1 LKKYGGRWLNKQI
14 DTEETMSAANRLP
27 VFEKFIQDL
36 RTAWAEL
43 PDTKSRMKKG
53 EKLLEELVQDPIL
66 RAASKS
72 WPSTEGRKNLLFYED
87 PDYGFAINGVVRVPG
102 RKGSIHDH
110 AHSWTAYGLLDGT
123 ESLERYRRID
133 DGSKEGYAQLEL
145 ESVSEGKPGQ
155 VDLVPPFDAHA
166 EQGGPTR
173 SVAIILRSERVAGK
187 VLQGSYNMENNTVR
201 RLDGPTNIPYEITG

>member
-1 LKKYGGRWLNKQI
+1 
-14 DTEETMSAANRLP
+14 MSGYIP

-36 RTAWAEL
+36 RDTWAQL
-43 PDTKSRMKKG
+43 PNMEVRMKRG
-53 EKLLEELVQDPIL
+53 QTLLEKLVQDPTL
-66 RAASKS
+66 RETSKS

-123 ESLERYRRID
+123 ETLERYRRLD
-133 DGSKEGYAQLEL
+133 DGAKDGYARLEL
-145 ESVSEGKPGQ
+145 ESVTQGVPGK

-173 SVAIILRSERVAGK
+173 SVAVILRSERVSGK
-187 VLQGSYNMENNTVR
+187 VLQGSYDLANNTVR
-201 RLDGPTNIPYEITG
+201 SIDGPTNIPYEITS

>member
-1 LKKYGGRWLNKQI
+1 
-14 DTEETMSAANRLP
+14 MSIARKLP
-27 VFEKFIQDL
+27 VFENFIQDL
-36 RTAWAEL
+36 RAAWAEL
-43 PDTKSRMKKG
+43 PDMEARMTKG
-53 EKLLEELVQDPIL
+53 QKLLEELVKDPTL
-66 RAASKS
+66 REVAKS

-123 ESLERYRRID
+123 ESLERYRRLD
-133 DGSKEGYAQLEL
+133 DGSKEGYARLEL
-145 ESVSEGKPGQ
+145 ESVTQGKPGK

-173 SVAIILRSERVAGK
+173 SVAVILRSERVSGN
-187 VLQGSYNMENNTVR
+187 VLQGSYSMENNTVHR
-201 RLDGPTNIPYEITG
+201 IDGPTNIPYEITG

>member
-1 LKKYGGRWLNKQI
+1 MTAYI
-14 DTEETMSAANRLP
+14 P

-36 RTAWAEL
+36 RDTWAQL
-43 PDTKSRMKKG
+43 PNMEARMKRG
-53 EKLLEELVQDPIL
+53 QTLLEKLVQDPTL
-66 RAASKS
+66 RETSKS

-123 ESLERYRRID
+123 ETLERYRRLD
-133 DGSKEGYAQLEL
+133 DGAKDGYARLEL
-145 ESVSEGKPGQ
+145 ESVTQGVPGK

-173 SVAIILRSERVAGK
+173 SVAVILRSERVSGK
-187 VLQGSYNMENNTVR
+187 VLQGSYDLANNTVR
-201 RLDGPTNIPYEITG
+201 SIDGPTNIPYEITS

>member
-1 LKKYGGRWLNKQI
+1 MS
-14 DTEETMSAANRLP
+14 DTQRLP
-27 VFEKFIQDL
+27 VFEHFIRDL
-36 RTAWAEL
+36 RAAWADL
-43 PDTKSRMKKG
+43 PDMEARMKKG
-53 EKLLEELVQDPIL
+53 QQLLEELVKDSTL
-66 RAASKS
+66 REASKN

-123 ESLERYRRID
+123 ESLERYRRLD
-133 DGSKEGYAQLEL
+133 DGSKEGYAKLEL
-145 ESVSEGKPGQ
+145 ESVTQGNPGK

-173 SVAIILRSERVAGK
+173 SVAVILRSERVSGK
-187 VLQGSYNMENNTVR
+187 VLQGSYSMENNTVR
-201 RLDGPTNIPYEITG
+201 RIDGPTNIPFEITA

>member
-1 LKKYGGRWLNKQI
+1 MTAYI
-14 DTEETMSAANRLP
+14 P

-36 RTAWAEL
+36 RDTWAQL
-43 PDTKSRMKKG
+43 PNMEARMKRG
-53 EKLLEELVQDPIL
+53 QTLLEKLVQDPTL
-66 RAASKS
+66 RETSKS

-123 ESLERYRRID
+123 ETLERYRRLD
-133 DGSKEGYAQLEL
+133 DGAKDGYARLEL
-145 ESVSEGKPGQ
+145 ESVTQGVPGK
-155 VDLVPPFDAHA
+155 VDLIPPFDAHA

-173 SVAIILRSERVAGK
+173 SVAVILRSERVSGK
-187 VLQGSYNMENNTVR
+187 VLQGSYDLANNTVR
-201 RLDGPTNIPYEITG
+201 RIDGPANILYEITG